1 MKLPRII
8 KTKEVVITPTMPY
21 GNVKELLYDFAI
33 DKNGGLH
40 NVTYVFKCRGNKCI
54 IAYLKSELDK
64 I

>member
-40 NVTYVFKCRGNKCI
+40 NVTYVFKCRGNK
-54 IAYLKSELDK
+54 
-64 I
+64 